1 MVHIRLL
8 PNMDCIDDIEAEFG
22 IIPCNRLKLCPRS
35 ISSPSNPSTGTW
47 IYISCNTVLCVC
59 VRVCVRV

>member
-47 IYISCNTVLCVC
+47 IYISCNT
-59 VRVCVRV
+59 